1 MKIPHNKQIEKL
13 VLGTIIGERGK
24 LDEVR
29 EILTQDCF
37 FVPEHQTIYNACCR
51 ISDKGD
57 RPDMMTVYQ
66 ELGGTVDILTLTD
79 IIGNS
84 TFDVYQHAAILS
96 DLARRRSLISIG
108 LYLKSCGEDE
118 SQPTDEI
125 MAEVE
130 QRLSGLYMTGGD
142 HIKTIDDVIGEVIEQ
157 VNANAKG
164 DAPLLGDPTGFSKFD
179 SKAGGLQPSDLII
192 IAGETSQGKT
202 ALALSMVINA
212 VKAGAGVGIFS
223 LEMRNTQLVSR
234 MLSPESGIPSTAI
247 MYGRLTDRQFA
258 QLDEG
263 IGRMSGKRIF
273 FDERSSSNIDT
284 IISSIRT
291 LKKRHNIDGAVID
304 YLQILNVNMK
314 GLNAEQQMGDV
325 ARRLKNLA
333 KDLDIWII
341 ALSQLNRDQQN
352 PEPTMNR
359 LRASGQ
365 IAEAA
370 DIVCLVY
377 RPEEYGR
384 RYSGEFSDKE
394 TKGTAM
400 LHFAKGRNIGTM
412 KFLCG
417 FEGATTRFY
426 EMDDVPQG
434 DSVPTNELPY

>member
-37 FVPEHQTIYNACCR
+37 FVPEHGKIYEACCR
-51 ISDKGD
+51 VSDRGN
-57 RPDMMTVYQ
+57 RPDLMTVYQ
-66 ELGGTVDILTLTD
+66 ELGGSVEMLTLTD
-79 IIGNS
+79 ILGNS
-84 TFDVYQHAAILS
+84 TFDVYQHAAILA
-96 DLARRRSLISIG
+96 DLARRRTLLSIG
-108 LYLKSCGEDE
+108 MFLEKE
-118 SQPTDEI
+118 SQDETNDTGEI
-125 MAEVE
+125 MTEVDT
-130 QRLSGLYMTGGD
+130 RLSSLYMTTGN
-142 HIKTIDDVIGEVIEQ
+142 HIKTIDDVIREVVEQ
-157 VNANAKG
+157 VNANARG
-164 DAPLLGDPTGFSKFD
+164 EASVMGHPTGFNKFD
-179 SKAGGLQPSDLII
+179 KRAGGLQPSDLII

-202 ALALSMVINA
+202 ALTLSMVINA

-223 LEMRNTQLVSR
+223 LEMRNAQLVSR
-234 MLSPESGIPSTAI
+234 LLSPESGIPSTTI
-247 MYGRLTDRQFA
+247 MYNPLDERQFA
-258 QLDEG
+258 KLDVG
-263 IGRMSGKRIF
+263 IGKLSGKKVF
-273 FDERSSSNIDT
+273 FDERSTSNLDT

-304 YLQILNVNMK
+304 YLQVLNVNMK
-314 GLNAEQQMGDV
+314 GTNKEQQMGEA

-341 ALSQLNRDQQN
+341 ALSQLSRDQQN

-359 LRASGQ
+359 LRDSGQ

-384 RYSGEFSDKE
+384 RYSGEFSDRE

-400 LHFAKGRNIGTM
+400 LHFSKGRNIGTM
-412 KFLCG
+412 KFICG
-417 FEGATTRFY
+417 FDAPTTHFY
-426 EMDDVPQG
+426 DMDNVPEAEKAVNE
-434 DSVPTNELPY
+434 VPY